1 MEVKSMQKFKSIF
14 CNLHYNWHKRL
25 FKNKCFEIEAY
36 SGLINLSN
44 KLLISFWSRE
54 IAFAFVLFYAL
65 LKFEI
70 RITWKTDHAGINLW
84 LGLLGFEVGLHF
96 YDTRHW
102 DIKNNRWER
111 YDEQGNLISE

>member
-14 CNLHYNWHKRL
+14 CNLDYNWHKRF

-44 KLLISFWSRE
+44 KLVISFWSRE
-54 IAFAFVLFYAL
+54 IAFAFELFYAL

-102 DIKNNRWER
+102 NIKNNRWER